1 MGDVRPPILWVAA
14 VALAVAAVAALVLF
28 LGDRREGARVYAVS
42 RNAAAAVIAPVGGV
56 LATPFRWI
64 GGGFDS
70 ARDYVLAGA
79 ENADLKH
86 RLARAMTWRDEALAL
101 REENARLRG
110 LDLEIRDHTGLP
122 VTVADDPL
130 SCVALGCGKVLEHP
144 KWMKGLLESSLF

>member
-1 MGDVRPPILWVAA
+1 LSLRDGPLGDVRPPILWVAA

-79 ENADLKH
+79 ENADLK
-86 RLARAMTWRDEALAL
+86 LPAARSTKVIASTGSARWSMNRKRSISPPQKLAL
-101 REENARLRG
+101 PNCGRSSARRL
-110 LDLEIRDHTGLP
+110 I
-122 VTVADDPL
+122 
-130 SCVALGCGKVLEHP
+130 
-144 KWMKGLLESSLF
+144 SSTAA